1 MRLVSRTI
9 MKMLVLSLDRHVK
22 PCCLLASIANIS
34 WNIYQPRT
42 MSNVAILRNPLL
54 LVIKKDYSLWF
65 ALLKLSTKMRFL
77 REFCHSSWLINTWAL
92 FASICS
98 CELVDACNHFAAQQ
112 QNMRPLIHSLRC
124 QAKFRSDEDMSRNN
138 PRWGLCMK
146 VMLVLPMTWLRVQ
159 SNCLPA
165 SD

>member
-1 MRLVSRTI
+1 
-9 MKMLVLSLDRHVK
+9 
-22 PCCLLASIANIS
+22 
-34 WNIYQPRT
+34 

-124 QAKFRSDEDMSRNN
+124 QAKFRSDEDMSRNIHDGVCAWKSCLFCQWHGYGSRAIASQHLIRIGSILAVN
-138 PRWGLCMK
+138 AIWTLNINSRLKAYMK
-146 VMLVLPMTWLRVQ
+146 LWSGYILII
-159 SNCLPA
+159 PA
-165 SD
+165 K